1 MEAPKISAAVEREIK
16 SIAASDVK
24 GQSKKNVDTW
34 NEYEKLNN
42 LIANILQGKLD
53 KNSIEQDLNYV
64 RGLQIEYETKYLP
77 PKNYSVPGNPNF
89 PPQQNGYGT
98 PPQQNNF
105 NGVNPFGGEC
115 APDTTTGGE
124 NNTTETPATPPRQYK
139 NTPPPP
145 DDPTPT
151 HEPDSPKEKIATKPA
166 KPAKSAQKTKTTHP
180 KAETPVP
187 TIGNPKQEWREIVE
201 KLKRKYGKK

>member
-64 RGLQIEYETKYLP
+64 RGLQIEYEKKYLP

-89 PPQQNGYGT
+89 

-124 NNTTETPATPPRQYK
+124 NNTTETPTTPPRQYK

-151 HEPDSPKEKIATKPA
+151 NEPDSPKEKIATKPAKPA

-187 TIGNPKQEWREIVE
+187 TIGDPKQEWREIVE